1 MTKHFRENKAL
12 RWELIL
18 QLVMM
23 LVLQRKSK
31 ASQSVNEEDI
41 NSYCSWI
48 GFLEEETKG
57 NRRYTDRSV
66 GWEGKGWKLCYEATG
81 FVASRVGRLM
91 ERSVDHR
98 WRK

>member
-31 ASQSVNEEDI
+31 ARQSVNEEDI
-41 NSYCSWI
+41 NSVHGLADKVI

-57 NRRYTDRSV
+57 NRSYTDRSV
-66 GWEGKGWKLCYEATG
+66 GWEGKGWKLCYEVTG
-81 FVASRVGRLM
+81 FVASRVGR
-91 ERSVDHR
+91 
-98 WRK
+98 